1 MSERTPIVGHAEPV
15 AEGAGGG
22 TPSRALPV
30 VAMTGISKSFGD
42 KKVLDEV
49 SVSIRRGEKLVVIGA
64 SGSGKTTLL
73 RCLIGLTEIDGGRI
87 EIDGEPIADRRPD
100 AAPIDRRAAERILR
114 DKVGMVF
121 QSFNL
126 FPHRTALEN
135 VIEAPVHVRKL
146 PRDRAVDKARTLLD
160 RVGLLEYQDQY
171 PSQLSG
177 GQQQRVAIARALA
190 MDPEIILFDEI
201 TSALD
206 PELTG
211 EVLEVMADLAASGQT
226 MLSVSHE
233 MGFVRE
239 VADRVVFMDKGVI
252 VEEGEPGPL
261 LEAPKAERTR
271 QFLSKVLH
279 VPRTDRGQG

>member
-1 MSERTPIVGHAEPV
+1 
-15 AEGAGGG
+15 
-22 TPSRALPV
+22 
-30 VAMTGISKSFGD
+30 MTSVSKSYGAD
-42 KKVLDEV
+42 KVLDGI
-49 SVSIRRGEKLVVIGA
+49 SLSIRRGEKLVVIGA

-73 RCLIGLTEIDGGRI
+73 RCLVGLTEIDAGRI
-87 EIDGEPIADRRPD
+87 EIDGEPTVDRLPG
-100 AAPIDRRAAERILR
+100 AAPVDAKAAERILR
-114 DKVGMVF
+114 RKVGMVF

-135 VIEAPVHVRKL
+135 VIEAPVFVRRL
-146 PRDRAVDKARTLLD
+146 PRAEAVDRARALLD
-160 RVGLLEYQDQY
+160 RVGLLANQDQY

-190 MDPEIILFDEI
+190 MDPEIILFDEV

-211 EVLEVMADLAASGQT
+211 EVLEVMSDLAASGQT

-252 VEEGEPGPL
+252 VEEGPPGPL

-279 VPRTDRGQG
+279 VPRAEKRGD

>member
-1 MSERTPIVGHAEPV
+1 
-15 AEGAGGG
+15 
-22 TPSRALPV
+22 
-30 VAMTGISKSFGD
+30 MTAVSKSFKS
-42 KKVLDEV
+42 KKVLDGV
-49 SVSIRRGEKLVVIGA
+49 SLTVHRGEKLVLIGA

-73 RCLIGLTEIDGGRI
+73 RCLIGLTEVDAGRI
-87 EIDGEPIADRRPD
+87 EIDGEPIVDRLPD
-100 AAPIDRRAAERILR
+100 GVKVDRHAAEQILR

-146 PRDRAVDKARTLLD
+146 PRDQAIDKARVLLD
-160 RVGLLEYQDQY
+160 RVGILEHQDQY

-211 EVLEVMADLAASGQT
+211 EVLEVMSDLAASGQT

-252 VEEGEPGPL
+252 VEEGEPGAL
-261 LEAPKAERTR
+261 LEAPKAERTK

-279 VPRTDRGQG
+279 VPRIDKAQR

>member
-1 MSERTPIVGHAEPV
+1 
-15 AEGAGGG
+15 
-22 TPSRALPV
+22 
-30 VAMTGISKSFGD
+30 MTSISKSFGPN
-42 KKVLDEV
+42 KVLDDV
-49 SVSIRRGEKLVVIGA
+49 SLTIRRGEKLVVIGA

-73 RCLIGLTEIDGGRI
+73 RCLVGLTEIDAGRI
-87 EIDGEPIADRRPD
+87 EIDGEPTVDRLPGGTPVSRQ
-100 AAPIDRRAAERILR
+100 AAERILR
-114 DKVGMVF
+114 RKIGMVF

-135 VIEAPVHVRKL
+135 VIEAPVYVRKL
-146 PRDRAVDKARTLLD
+146 PRDQAIDKARALLD
-160 RVGLLEYQDQY
+160 RVGLRDNSDQY

-190 MDPEIILFDEI
+190 MDPEIILFDEV

-211 EVLEVMADLAASGQT
+211 EVLEVMSDLAASGQT
-226 MLSVSHE
+226 MLAVSHE

-261 LEAPKAERTR
+261 LESPKAERTQ

-279 VPRTDRGQG
+279 VRRLAQRPDRGE

>member
-1 MSERTPIVGHAEPV
+1 MVDQEKPAPEGTDRPV
-15 AEGAGGG
+15 
-22 TPSRALPV
+22 PDRPLPV
-30 VAMTGISKSFGD
+30 VAMTAVSKSFKS
-42 KKVLDEV
+42 KKVLDGV
-49 SVSIRRGEKLVVIGA
+49 SLTVHRGEKLVLIGA

-73 RCLIGLTEIDGGRI
+73 RCLIGLTEVDAGRI
-87 EIDGEPIADRRPD
+87 EIDGEPIVDRLPD
-100 AAPIDRRAAERILR
+100 GVKVDRHAAEQILR

-146 PRDRAVDKARTLLD
+146 PRDQAIDKARVLLD
-160 RVGLLEYQDQY
+160 RVGILEHQDQY

-211 EVLEVMADLAASGQT
+211 EVLEVMSDLAASGQT

-252 VEEGEPGPL
+252 VEEGEPGAL
-261 LEAPKAERTR
+261 LEAPKAERTK

-279 VPRTDRGQG
+279 VPRIDKAQR